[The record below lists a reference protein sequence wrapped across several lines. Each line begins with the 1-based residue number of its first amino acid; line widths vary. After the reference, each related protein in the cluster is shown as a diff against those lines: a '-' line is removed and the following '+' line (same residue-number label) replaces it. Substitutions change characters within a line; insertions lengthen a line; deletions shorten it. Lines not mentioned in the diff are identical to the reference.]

1 MARVPLFKLS
11 YLGTD
16 ITRDVRPLVSSIV
29 LTDKLEGESDE
40 LEISLDNSDLRW
52 IDTWSPNEGDTVSL
66 QLGYQGEALMP
77 EVMFEV
83 DEPEYSGPP
92 DILRLKGLATPI
104 TASLRQ
110 RRTQAYENTTL
121 RAIAQVIA
129 DRHGLELIGEVPEI
143 AIERATQKEVA
154 DLRFLR
160 DTAAEYGLIFK
171 IESSTRLVFYRESAL
186 EAAAAILTIERSQIS
201 RYVLRRGAAGTY
213 KAAKISYL
221 DPKTG
226 EYTEVAIAANGDEV
240 RSDEETPEGE
250 ESGVATGDTL
260 TIRERF
266 ENREQAV
273 LKATEALRRANRGQ
287 IEGRIELEGD
297 VRLSGGV
304 NISLSG
310 FRRFDGKYQVSTVRH
325 KFTKEQGFRSSAKLK
340 GLEVTGEQQ
349 QGAE

>member
-1 MARVPLFKLS
+1 MARVPIFKLS

-16 ITRDVRPLVSSIV
+16 ITTDIKALVSSIKFV
-29 LTDKLEGESDE
+29 DKTEGESDE
-40 LEISLDNSDLRW
+40 LEITLDNSDLRW
-52 IDTWSPNEGDTVSL
+52 LNAWAPNEGDTVAL

-77 EVMFEV
+77 EITFEV

-110 RRTQAYENTTL
+110 KRTQAYENTNL

-129 DRHGLELIGEVPEI
+129 DRHGLELVGEVPEI
-143 AIERATQKEVA
+143 AIERATQKEEA
-154 DLRFLR
+154 DLQFLR

-171 IESSTRLVFYRESAL
+171 IESSSRLVFYRESAL
-186 EAAAAILTIERSQIS
+186 EEAAAIMTIERSHIS
-201 RYVLRRGAAGTY
+201 RYSLKRGAAGTY

-226 EYTEVAIAANGDEV
+226 EYTEVTIAANGEEV

-250 ESGVATGDTL
+250 ESGVASGDTL

-266 ENREQAV
+266 ENREQAT
-273 LKATEALRRANRGQ
+273 LKAAEALRRANRGQ
-287 IEGRIELEGD
+287 VEGRIDLEGD

-304 NISLSG
+304 NVTLEG
-310 FRRFDGKYQVSTVRH
+310 FYRFDGKYQVSDVRH
-325 KFTKEQGFRSSAKLK
+325 TLTKNQGFRSSANLK
-340 GLEVTGEQQ
+340 GIEITGEQQ
-349 QGAE
+349 QGSN